1 MSTSLHINFYISF
14 VISKRSHKYI
24 DTLNIRTFFIT
35 SKPFNFHGKKESL
48 KETWKRLVRSSFIQS
63 GFLPWSAL
71 DEPNSQTMSHKRRK
85 SRTFFIPQFP
95 CAASQFVVTMCM
107 CILTLA
113 RVQTLFSF
121 WSRSEVYSLYR
132 AYSRGTI
139 FFHSCF
145 VFVGNFLLLLAQN
158 TSQFEIKS
166 FFHIL
171 DKIFVR
177 YDR

>member
-113 RVQTLFSF
+113 RVQTLFMVSF
-121 WSRSEVYSLYR
+121 GSLLALPRLLARNHLFPFLFRFCRKFFIASRSKYFSVRNKTSF
-132 AYSRGTI
+132 S
-139 FFHSCF
+139 HS
-145 VFVGNFLLLLAQN
+145 
-158 TSQFEIKS
+158 
-166 FFHIL
+166 
-171 DKIFVR
+171 
-177 YDR
+177 